1 MRDCPLQSALSLAGV
16 NTGTHGLSTGV
27 SASCA
32 IIPVMPVAIPQSA
45 SDAAQPSQE
54 DPSSMS
60 DRALAVLDYVTQ
72 SSEPPGL
79 MEIANALHFPKATA
93 SRLCSGLES
102 RQWLTRHEGDRSFAP
117 GPRLL
122 SLAVKAL
129 QCDPRQALRHE
140 VLSQLVQTLGET
152 CNLTVLDGTR
162 VRYLDRVETHWP
174 LRMQL
179 EVGSLVPLHA
189 TASGKLFLAHM
200 ADQRRQAVL
209 ENLLLT
215 PCTSRTLQ
223 SAEALAQQVQ
233 QIQAL
238 GYACDREEFM
248 LGMIAVAVPIK
259 DDKGLCR
266 AALAVHAPQARM
278 SLEQALT
285 GLPHLQAAAQRM
297 GKLLF

>member
-1 MRDCPLQSALSLAGV
+1 
-16 NTGTHGLSTGV
+16 
-27 SASCA
+27 
-32 IIPVMPVAIPQSA
+32 MPAAIPQTV
-45 SDAAQPSQE
+45 SDVAQPSLE

-179 EVGSLVPLHA
+179 EVGSQVPLHA

-200 ADQRRQAVL
+200 APQRRLDVL
-209 ENLLLT
+209 ENLTLS
-215 PCTSRTLQ
+215 PCTSHTLQ
-223 SAEALAQQVQ
+223 SAAALAKEIR
-233 QIQAL
+233 QIQEN

-259 DDKGLCR
+259 DDKDQCR
-266 AALAVHAPQARM
+266 AALAVHAPQARL

-285 GLPHLQAAAQRM
+285 GLPQLQAAAQRM

>member
-248 LGMIAVAVPIK
+248 LGMIALAVPIK

-278 SLEQALT
+278 SLEQALM

>member
-1 MRDCPLQSALSLAGV
+1 
-16 NTGTHGLSTGV
+16 
-27 SASCA
+27 
-32 IIPVMPVAIPQSA
+32 
-45 SDAAQPSQE
+45 
-54 DPSSMS
+54 MS

-174 LRMQL
+174 LRVQL

>member
-1 MRDCPLQSALSLAGV
+1 M
-16 NTGTHGLSTGV
+16 
-27 SASCA
+27 
-32 IIPVMPVAIPQSA
+32 
-45 SDAAQPSQE
+45 
-54 DPSSMS
+54 
-60 DRALAVLDYVTQ
+60 
-72 SSEPPGL
+72 
-79 MEIANALHFPKATA
+79 
-93 SRLCSGLES
+93 ES

-179 EVGSLVPLHA
+179 EVGSHPCMRRQWQA
-189 TASGKLFLAHM
+189 FPRAYGTSASSGRSGKPA
-200 ADQRRQAVL
+200 
-209 ENLLLT
+209 LT
-215 PCTSRTLQ
+215 PCTSHTLQ
-223 SAEALAQQVQ
+223 SAAALAKQVR

-259 DDKGLCR
+259 DDKDLCR

-278 SLEQALT
+278 SLEQALM

>member
-278 SLEQALT
+278 SLEQALM

>member
-1 MRDCPLQSALSLAGV
+1 
-16 NTGTHGLSTGV
+16 
-27 SASCA
+27 
-32 IIPVMPVAIPQSA
+32 MPVAIPQSA
-45 SDAAQPSQE
+45 SDAASTSLE

-79 MEIANALHFPKATA
+79 MEIANALNFPKATA

-102 RQWLTRHEGDRSFAP
+102 RQWLTRHEGDRSFSP

-122 SLAVKAL
+122 SLAVRAL
-129 QCDPRQALRHE
+129 QCDPRHALRHE
-140 VLSQLVQTLGET
+140 VLSQLVQALGET

-179 EVGSLVPLHA
+179 EAGSRVPLHA

-200 ADQRRQAVL
+200 EPQRRMAVL
-209 ENLLLT
+209 DNLVLT
-215 PCTSRTLQ
+215 PCTPHTLQ
-223 SAEALAQQVQ
+223 SAAALVQ
-233 QIQAL
+233 QCLHIQEH

>member
-1 MRDCPLQSALSLAGV
+1 
-16 NTGTHGLSTGV
+16 
-27 SASCA
+27 
-32 IIPVMPVAIPQSA
+32 
-45 SDAAQPSQE
+45 
-54 DPSSMS
+54 MS

-162 VRYLDRVETHWP
+162 
-174 LRMQL
+174 
-179 EVGSLVPLHA
+179 
-189 TASGKLFLAHM
+189 GKLFLAHM

-278 SLEQALT
+278 SLEQALM

>member
-1 MRDCPLQSALSLAGV
+1 
-16 NTGTHGLSTGV
+16 
-27 SASCA
+27 
-32 IIPVMPVAIPQSA
+32 MPVAIPQSA

-233 QIQAL
+233 QIQVL

-278 SLEQALT
+278 SLEQALM

>member
-27 SASCA
+27 PASCA

-278 SLEQALT
+278 SLEQALM

>member
-1 MRDCPLQSALSLAGV
+1 
-16 NTGTHGLSTGV
+16 
-27 SASCA
+27 
-32 IIPVMPVAIPQSA
+32 MPVAIPQSA

-140 VLSQLVQTLGET
+140 VLSQLVQALGET

-278 SLEQALT
+278 SLEQALM